1 MNHLVEIATFI
12 AKSLLHIWP
21 YLVITIPLAV
31 AVQMTGAAKYIKKV
45 LSMRP
50 LLAIVLATL
59 VGAFSPFCSC
69 GVIPVIATLLIAG
82 VPLAPV
88 MSFWIASPSMDP
100 EIIFLSA
107 ATIGWKLT
115 WWRLAATLIIS
126 LGAGFITHFI
136 MKRKLIG
143 DDILRTQKISSVKNS
158 WELIKHLFGKRT
170 EKVEKQKLALSSL
183 TLRSNRNRNENI
195 ACCSTT
201 VIEASCCSAENVKAT
216 DICDSNSKC
225 DSNSECNSEKKD
237 LPFLNKLFSETYKAT
252 WMVIK
257 FMTLAFFLNA
267 LIILYV
273 PSDFITKVLGGGNS
287 LNVILAAL
295 IGIPIYTSNLTAL
308 PLIGGLLT
316 QGMNPAAALAFL
328 ITGPVTTLP
337 AMAAVWGITN
347 KKVFFLYLSFAFIGS
362 LIFGFLGL
370 ILL

>member
-1 MNHLVEIATFI
+1 MNHLIEIATFI

-31 AVQMTGAAKYIKKV
+31 AVQMTGAAKFIKKV
-45 LSMRP
+45 LSMHP

-126 LGAGFITHFI
+126 LSAGFITHTI

-143 DDILRTQKISSVKNS
+143 EDILRTQKISPVKNG
-158 WELIKHLFGKRT
+158 WELIKQIFGKKA
-170 EKVEKQKLALSSL
+170 EKVVKQKLALSTL
-183 TLRSNRNRNENI
+183 TVRSSRNKRENM
-195 ACCSTT
+195 ACCNTT
-201 VIEASCCSAENVKAT
+201 VIETSCCSTENVKAT
-216 DICDSNSKC
+216 NSCDC
-225 DSNSECNSEKKD
+225 ESECVSNMKEVS
-237 LPFLNKLFSETYKAT
+237 FLNKLFSETYKAT

-273 PSDFITKVLGGGNS
+273 PADLITKVLGGDSSINI
-287 LNVILAAL
+287 ILAAI
-295 IGIPIYTSNLTAL
+295 IGIPVYTSNLTAL

-316 QGMNPAAALAFL
+316 QGMNPAVALTFL

-370 ILL
+370 IFL